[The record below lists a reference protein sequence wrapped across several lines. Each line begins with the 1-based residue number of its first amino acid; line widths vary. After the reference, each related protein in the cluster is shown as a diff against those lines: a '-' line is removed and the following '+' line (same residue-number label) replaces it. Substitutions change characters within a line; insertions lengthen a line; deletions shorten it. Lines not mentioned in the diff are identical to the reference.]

1 MRVGR
6 EVVEL
11 THVSRYIVHTLG
23 LRVVAILKDEEDQA
37 RIIFVGGEVA
47 MLEEVGDTLLSI
59 EIPLA
64 MLRIIEVDQVGISEL
79 LSFV

>member
-11 THVSRYIVHTLG
+11 THVARYIVHTFG
-23 LRVVAILKDEEDQA
+23 LRVVAILKGQKDKA

-47 MLEEVGDTLLSI
+47 MLEEVGDTLLPI
-59 EIPLA
+59 EVLLA
-64 MLRIIEVDQVGISEL
+64 MLRIIEVD
-79 LSFV
+79 

>member
-11 THVSRYIVHTLG
+11 THVSRYIVHPLG
-23 LRVVAILKDEEDQA
+23 LRVVAILKGKEDQA

-79 LSFV
+79 LCFV

>member
-1 MRVGR
+1 
-6 EVVEL
+6 
-11 THVSRYIVHTLG
+11 
-23 LRVVAILKDEEDQA
+23 
-37 RIIFVGGEVA
+37 

-79 LSFV
+79 LRFV